1 MVALG
6 GGGSGKSRPFLTA
19 NPGFLSF
26 TPAPRVGIVISKLSS
41 ANFNIYFFNTYFTFY
56 NTTSEHLPFSQT
68 QVEIFK
74 EKSCKMW
81 SLYFLYFNIYNSC
94 TSAPSEMAVSKIFSV
109 LLFWEIHTG
118 FPSILGYFGQY
129 DHLLVEKS
137 ILQYFS
143 ISRGV
148 TVIDCESHSPAG
160 ATRGAWG
167 GKTVVFAKYSLFLPH
182 HFNN

>member
-56 NTTSEHLPFSQT
+56 NTTSEHLPFSQA

-74 EKSCKMW
+74 KKYIVKCG
-81 SLYFLYFNIYNSC
+81 LYIFFYFTIYNSY
-94 TSAPSEMAVSKIFSV
+94 TLAQSEMAVSKIFSV
-109 LLFWEIHTG
+109 LLFWEIHT
-118 FPSILGYFGQY
+118 SL
-129 DHLLVEKS
+129 
-137 ILQYFS
+137 
-143 ISRGV
+143 ISSKG
-148 TVIDCESHSPAG
+148 C
-160 ATRGAWG
+160 
-167 GKTVVFAKYSLFLPH
+167 
-182 HFNN
+182 